1 MPTPLQKGILEKA
14 KQLWG
19 GDQSKAFK
27 LSAWAFAGTV
37 ALATSLPAEY
47 YEKFYPTKSCE
58 KITSDSHNS
67 GK

>member
-1 MPTPLQKGILEKA
+1 MPSSAQKGLLEKA

-19 GDQSKAFK
+19 GDQSQAFK
-27 LSAWAFAGTV
+27 LSAWAFAGTI

-47 YEKFYPTKSCE
+47 YTQFYPTKSCDNISPAS
-58 KITSDSHNS
+58 KSS